1 MTFDEP
7 TDRSAYPTLKLD
19 ETMLN
24 DLFGSDDVL
33 PLWVADMD
41 FPAPDAVIEALR
53 RRVDHGIYGYEIRP
67 DGPYE
72 AMADWYG
79 RRYNWTIDRDHI
91 VPGASVLNAI
101 SILIEQHSEEGDG
114 VILQPPVFFEF
125 GMAIKANHRRRV
137 KNPLRVVGD
146 RYEMDYE
153 DLEAKAA
160 DPGTNILILC
170 NPHNPVGRVWTRDEL
185 ARAAEICGRHGVLII
200 SDEIHGDIVYPP
212 HRYTPL
218 GSLSAEVA
226 QRSVTCLSPAKTF
239 NVAGAVDAVAVIA
252 NSEDRER
259 FDAFVERYQIT
270 RPNVFTSAA
279 VEAAYRE
286 GEAWLEALLVTL
298 QGNVDFVRTFL
309 AANVPGVKLV
319 EPEGTYLLWLDFREL
334 GLDAKELARF
344 LAGEAKLALNAGYW
358 FGREGA
364 GFARM
369 NIACPR
375 SVLAEAMARLAQAVQ
390 QRL

>member
-1 MTFDEP
+1 MTFDEL

-160 DPGTNILILC
+160 DPGTKILILC

-200 SDEIHGDIVYPP
+200 SDEIHGDIAYPP

-252 NSEDRER
+252 NSEYRER

>member
-41 FPAPDAVIEALR
+41 IPAPDAVIEALR

-252 NSEDRER
+252 NSEYRER

-270 RPNVFTSAA
+270 CPNVFTSAA